1 MFYRLKRFTV
11 HLALGL
17 VIVLSVGALL
27 AFMTGNRT
35 LASAFL
41 FIAIG
46 SALGWVVTWL
56 LTRQTVTKPLMKLAA
71 AGESLAAKD
80 SLALSD
86 ALAAL
91 AQGNLTARA
100 IVDVQPIQL
109 SGSPEMDQ
117 LTNAF
122 NRIIAHLQ
130 DSAKEFNNVTDESCQ
145 RLFYVGADPYLEGR
159 TCGEALGAM
168 VHGQGQVV
176 IIIGSSAQTSHNLRS
191 KGLESVLREKYPAV
205 QIMGMAEH
213 KNDIERCRSLTLDFL
228 QQYPRL
234 AGIYVAEGGYP
245 SGAASA
251 LVQAGAAGRVK
262 LIVHDLVDET
272 MKYLSEGVITATI
285 GQDPFAQGHDPVIHL
300 FNHITAHWTSPTP
313 RLLTEMDIITLENY
327 QQFWQAGRGII
338 ESATVA
344 ERRAKPLR
352 QSTRPLK
359 IAVLG
364 REESRFWE
372 PVHAGVTAA
381 ANELR
386 AYNVTVE
393 WIRPEERKDQINV
406 EARIKKI
413 DELVKAGY
421 NAIATDIFDSEM
433 IPSINRAIAAGVAV
447 ATFNSE
453 PSSLRG
459 MMEILAQR
467 AQSLIMLSGDL
478 SASARTSGESTRQ
491 ITATIQQIAAGT
503 SHQSE
508 DVNKTAGSVENMI
521 VSIAGVAKGVDE
533 QANSI
538 NQASEVALRINTAIE
553 QVANNAQMVARDSAE
568 AARYSRDG
576 ATTVKETIVG
586 METIRSKVGL
596 SASKVEEM
604 GARSGEIGAI
614 VETIED
620 IASQTNLLAL
630 NAAIEAARAGEQGKG
645 FAVVADE
652 VRKLAERSSL
662 ATKEI
667 SKLIQGI
674 QRTVNEAVSAMKES
688 AREVEAGVSRAHSA
702 GQSLDNILKAAESVS
717 MQANEAGT
725 AAAKVNAAT
734 RELVGVVDS
743 VSTVVEKNASA
754 TKEMSANSTD
764 LKQAVENIASVSEE
778 NSAAVEEVSA
788 STEEV
793 LSQVEQVSAYAAS
806 LMEMSQGL
814 QKLVAQFSLNAKS

>member
-46 SALGWVVTWL
+46 SALGWVITWL

-168 VHGQGQVV
+168 LHGQGQVV
-176 IIIGSSAQTSHNLRS
+176 IIIGSSAQTSHNLRR

-205 QIMGMAEH
+205 QIVGMAEH
-213 KNDIERCRSLTLDFL
+213 KNDVERCRSLTLDFL

-338 ESATVA
+338 ESVTVA

-467 AQSLIMLSGDL
+467 AQNLIMLSGDL

-508 DVNKTAGSVENMI
+508 DVNKTSGSVENMI
-521 VSIAGVAKGVDE
+521 VSIADVAKGVNE

-576 ATTVKETIVG
+576 AKTVKETIVG

-764 LKQAVENIASVSEE
+764 LKQAVENIANVSEE

-793 LSQVEQVSAYAAS
+793 LSQVEQVSVYAAS